1 MTKII
6 IIYKKHIKIILI
18 VFILFISIFSI
29 STYSHNKNIFTFS
42 SNSKYYSN
50 NNYDLNGDGIKDEL
64 SIYKLNNFYEIK
76 VTSNNSEY
84 LLNCIDNNFLS
95 VCPNYNLKINII
107 DLSRDNIPEIILSN
121 SIDNTAKQLIIKWT
135 GEKFET
141 IESLNNNILGIINS
155 KNTQTPMIFSASVPN
170 YKNSLLFLID
180 NNSIC
185 SLNSLNYTINSLS
198 ETEKFVDLIEYPYE
212 ILEVPD
218 IFSSDISYDELK
230 LLWNLNK
237 EIYQYTF
244 QSGYFY
250 DIDWNN
256 YGSPNSILW
265 TISFKKNKISNSK
278 DEGNEFVLYIE
289 VSLDQYNNYR
299 ISSIKK

>member
-198 ETEKFVDLIEYPYE
+198 EMEKFVDLIEYPYE

>member
-212 ILEVPD
+212 ILEVPN